1 MKNLTFIDMFA
12 GIGGFHSGFEANH
25 LIAKGWI
32 EWDKFA
38 RKSYSNIYDVNNL
51 YNGQDIQ
58 KVKGKDL
65 PQVDLWSFG
74 SPCQNISI
82 AGKRTGI
89 QGTQSS
95 MFFEVMRLLDEV
107 PIKPKYLM
115 MENVKGLLSSHNG
128 EDFKIVKEEFKKH
141 GYEIEYQVINS
152 KYVVPQNRERIYILG
167 HLKSLPYKP
176 IFPLNETELAKY
188 RQHQFLDEILE
199 NNVDKKYYLKKD
211 KLLQL
216 LENDKKHTFTPK
228 DKGLKVVGNVMKSGF
243 YNGRIFNPTQ
253 GIAPTLTTMKGGNRQ
268 PKIIGVYATISPD
281 RIHKRQNGR
290 RFKEIHEPS
299 FTLTRTDRHGITIQY
314 INIGNNKN
322 NIPAIQLDD
331 NTYLAIRKLTPLE
344 CWRLQGFSDNQFYA
358 AKKAGISDS
367 QLYSQA
373 GNAVTVPVITCITH
387 KLLRLN

>member
-38 RKSYSNIYDVNNL
+38 RKSYSNIYDVKNL

-89 QGTQSS
+89 RGTQSS

-107 PIKPKYLM
+107 SVKPKYLM

-152 KYVVPQNRERIYILG
+152 KYIVPQNRERIYILG
-167 HLKSLPYKP
+167 HLKTIPYTPVFP
-176 IFPLNETELAKY
+176 INETGLAKY

-199 NNVDKKYYLKKD
+199 NNVDKKYYLQKD

-228 DKGLKVVGNVMKSGF
+228 NKGLKVVGNVMKSGF

-268 PKIIGVYATISPD
+268 PKIIDVYATISPD

-299 FTLTRTDRHGITIQY
+299 FTLTRTDHHGIAIQY

-373 GNAVTVPVITCITH
+373 GNAVTVPVITCITD